1 MIRRAL
7 LLFAVAGIYLWVKR
21 TSPTVPV
28 TGADRVADA
37 DADAD
42 ADWANEGGRNSPG
55 TA

>member
-37 DADAD
+37 DAD
-42 ADWANEGGRNSPG
+42 WANEGGRNSPG